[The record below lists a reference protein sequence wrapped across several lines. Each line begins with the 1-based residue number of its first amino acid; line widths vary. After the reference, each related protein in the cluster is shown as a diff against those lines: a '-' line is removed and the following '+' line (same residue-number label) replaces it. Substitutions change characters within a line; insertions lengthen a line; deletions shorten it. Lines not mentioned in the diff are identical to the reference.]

1 MKKLKRIRGKSY
13 FGGVCTGIGEWT
25 DTSVNGW
32 RLLFIFTPGGPLLYL
47 VLWILLKRKTN
58 T

>member
-13 FGGVCTGIGEWT
+13 FRGVCTGIGEWT
-25 DTSVNGW
+25 DTYVNGW

-47 VLWILLKRKTN
+47 VLSILLKRKTN